1 MARKPWSPQSR
12 TALIALIH
20 VAKRDLG
27 MDEDTYRA
35 ALTTATQKASTKD
48 MTAQELQAVLDHLK
62 RKGFQI
68 KPKAATRPLADD
80 AQSKKIRA
88 LWLEMHAQGIVKA
101 AGEAALANYVKRLT
115 RVDALQWLSTDQA
128 STVIETL
135 KKWQRRELAKK
146 AA

>member
-1 MARKPWSPQSR
+1 MARKSAPAASR
-12 TALIALIH
+12 TALITLIH

-27 MDEDTYRA
+27 LDDSTYRA
-35 ALTTATQKASTKD
+35 ALQTATGASSTKD
-48 MTAQELQAVLDHLK
+48 MTASQLQSVLEHLK
-62 RKGFQI
+62 RKGFQV

-88 LWLEMHAQGIVKA
+88 LWLEMHTQGIVKA
-101 AGEAALANYVKRLT
+101 PGEASLAAYVKRLT
-115 RVDALQWLSTDQA
+115 KVDALQWLSTDQA

>member
-1 MARKPWSPQSR
+1 MARKPMTTQSR

-27 MDEDTYRA
+27 MDDSTYRA

-68 KPKAATRPLADD
+68 KPKAGTRPLADD
-80 AQSKKIRA
+80 AQSKKIRV

-101 AGEAALANYVKRLT
+101 PGEASLAAYVKRLT
-115 RVDALQWLSTDQA
+115 KVDALQWLSTDQA